1 MSDAAF
7 REAQLALFASS
18 VLKQAKW
25 NALREAAGDTSDLD
39 ALDLGADNGVIS
51 WLFRSQGGR
60 WTSADLTD
68 QTVEAIR
75 RMVEDRVVRLTGPQL
90 PFEDEAFDLIV
101 VVDLLEHLDDDR
113 ALLAEIGRCLRPGG
127 RAVLNVPHLK
137 PRALLPR
144 VRHAIG
150 LTDEWHGHVHPGYTT
165 EALEAMLPR
174 SLRLVRARTYSRTFA
189 HTLDTA
195 LNAVFLRKSRGRAQ
209 STAKGMVVTGDAV
222 GARDSR
228 ALQRLVP
235 AMRAFTALD
244 RLLPWSGYMLLAELS
259 RVPSSTSR

>member
-39 ALDLGADNGVIS
+39 ALDLGADNVVIS
-51 WLFRSQGGR
+51 LLFRSQGGR

-150 LTDEWHGHVHPGYTT
+150 LTDE
-165 EALEAMLPR
+165 
-174 SLRLVRARTYSRTFA
+174 
-189 HTLDTA
+189 
-195 LNAVFLRKSRGRAQ
+195 
-209 STAKGMVVTGDAV
+209 
-222 GARDSR
+222 
-228 ALQRLVP
+228 
-235 AMRAFTALD
+235 
-244 RLLPWSGYMLLAELS
+244 
-259 RVPSSTSR
+259 